1 MILSLSLW
9 GVLQMLLGRWCPY
22 PYADILTKLQ
32 VPLGWWCSCPS
43 ADILQAPL
51 EFLYLHLHLH
61 PCDVL
66 HVL

>member
-9 GVLQMLLGRWCPY
+9 DVLQMLLGWWCPD
-22 PYADILTKLQ
+22 PYTDILIKLL
-32 VPLGWWCSCPS
+32 VPLGWWCLCPY
-43 ADILQAPL
+43 ADILQVL
-51 EFLYLHLHLH
+51 LGCLFLHLH